1 MLKEES
7 VHCVRFAP
15 LLVAPIVIGGMLA
28 ATTLGAS
35 SALADD
41 VAEFYK
47 GKQMRM
53 IIRSGPGAGY
63 DTDARLLTKHM
74 MKYIPGNPSVLNVN
88 MPGAGGITAA
98 NFVATNAPRD
108 GTILTIVSV
117 GLPMD
122 QAVGLNPSFKADL
135 TTFNWVGNLSDSNQ
149 IMLTWHTSP
158 TKTLDD
164 AIKRQTIIAASG
176 AGSFSSMIP
185 SALNSLLGT
194 KFKIIIYQQGLEPNL
209 AMERGE
215 VEGRGTQSYS
225 VAKSLTPQYLSEK
238 KINILVQI
246 GLQRDKDLPD
256 VPLLLDYAK
265 TEDQKQVFE
274 FVSKAVLI
282 GRPIATTPDVPKD
295 RVAALRRA
303 FDQTLRDPGLI
314 ADAEKQRIDV
324 SPMTGEETERLVR
337 ALIASPQPV
346 KDKVRAA
353 FEAKAGIEEV
363 PAAK

>member
-1 MLKEES
+1 MGRTKS
-7 VHCVRFAP
+7 VFC
-15 LLVAPIVIGGMLA
+15 GGLA
-28 ATTLGAS
+28 LTIAWTALGQSPAQ
-35 SALADD
+35 ADD
-41 VAEFYK
+41 VADFYK

-53 IIRSGPGAGY
+53 IIRSGAGAGY

-74 MKYIPGNPSVLNVN
+74 MKYIPGGPSVVNVN

-98 NFVATNAPRD
+98 NYVANNAPKD
-108 GTILTIVSV
+108 GTILTIVGV

-135 TTFNWVGNLSDSNQ
+135 TSFNWLGNLSDSNQ

-164 AIKRQTIIAASG
+164 AMKRQTIIAASG

-185 SALNSLLGT
+185 SALNTLLGS
-194 KFKIIIYQQGLEPNL
+194 KFKIIVYQQALEPNL

-215 VEGRGTQSYS
+215 VEGRGTQSYA
-225 VAKSLTPQYLSEK
+225 VAASLTPQYISEK

-246 GLQRDKDLPD
+246 GLKRDKAMPD

-265 TEDQKQVFE
+265 TEEQKQVFQ
-274 FVSKAVLI
+274 FISKAVLV
-282 GRPIATTPDVPKD
+282 GRPIATTPEVPKD
-295 RVAALRRA
+295 RVTALRRA
-303 FDQTLRDPGLI
+303 FDQALQDPGLI

-324 SPMTGEETERLVR
+324 SPMTGEATEQLVR
-337 ALIASPQPV
+337 DLIASPQPV
-346 KDKVRAA
+346 KDRVKAA
-353 FEAKAGIEEV
+353 FEAKAGIEEM
-363 PAAK
+363 PAEPEKK